1 MFVLL
6 GRIRS
11 PNMGDV
17 MRLRK
22 LAEDN
27 RAIRGMLSSADL
39 FLVTTVTSLREHDNL
54 YFVQFPTVYL
64 FMFGRLDR
72 YWSQIEEICRTDRL
86 VSISSIVVT

>member
-1 MFVLL
+1 MKIVFDFRYIHPKTSTKTGKLNAVLAVWVAMFVLL

-27 RAIRGMLSSADL
+27 RAVRGMLSSADR
-39 FLVTTVTSLREHDNL
+39 FE
-54 YFVQFPTVYL
+54 Q
-64 FMFGRLDR
+64 
-72 YWSQIEEICRTDRL
+72 
-86 VSISSIVVT
+86 